1 MLPKRRRPTHPGR
14 ILEEEFLKPL
24 AMTPRQLAEKL
35 GGHWNEMK
43 VEAIIHG
50 KENINEGAALAL
62 SKAFNTS
69 PTFWTH
75 LQEKYNQWEKIHRS
89 NEKGSPKPWKKAQ

>member
-1 MLPKRRRPTHPGR
+1 MLPKRRKPTHPGR

-62 SKAFNTS
+62 SKALNTS
-69 PTFWTH
+69 AQFWTH
-75 LQEKYNQWEKIHRS
+75 LQEMFNQWEKIHRS